1 MLRILVA
8 VVTLAGI
15 FTAATA
21 KAASYSYQFDQ
32 SSYTLLPGHPLDVRV
47 YLVETGATE
56 LTGSGLVGADFL
68 VNWAGASAA
77 VTSVAAN
84 PSFTFDPT
92 VTIGST
98 SAELLL
104 GTMTPVKANPLLL
117 GTFTFTAGPTAT
129 GLTTITTA
137 DPWPGSGGDVA
148 TADHFNVDDPDITNA
163 VATIR
168 VVTPEPGAILL
179 LLMAGLS
186 LLGYAWHK
194 RR

>member
-1 MLRILVA
+1 MALVA
-8 VVTLAGI
+8 LASI

-21 KAASYSYQFDQ
+21 QAASYAYQFDQ
-32 SSYTLLPGHPLDVRV
+32 SSYTLLAGHSLNVPV
-47 YLVETGATE
+47 YLVETGASE
-56 LTGSGLVGADFL
+56 LTSSGLVGADFL
-68 VNWAGASAA
+68 VNWSGSSAG
-77 VTSVAAN
+77 VTSVTAN
-84 PSFTFDPT
+84 SSFNFPPT

-104 GTMTPVKANPLLL
+104 GTTVPVMANPLYL

-129 GLTTITTA
+129 GVTTITTA

-163 VATIR
+163 MATIR
-168 VVTPEPGAILL
+168 VVTPEPGALML

-186 LLGYAWHK
+186 LLGYASRK
-194 RR
+194 RK